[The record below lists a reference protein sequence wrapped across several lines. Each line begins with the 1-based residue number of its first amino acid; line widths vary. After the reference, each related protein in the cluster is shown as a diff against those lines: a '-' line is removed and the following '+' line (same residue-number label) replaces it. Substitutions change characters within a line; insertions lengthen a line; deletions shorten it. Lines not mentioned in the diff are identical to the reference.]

1 MKTEAEKLNDMQP
14 SKLEVAKRRVI
25 SSVCA
30 FGGNITSAPKRT
42 DDTPKQEKSIFR
54 VKDATESKS
63 KYEESLSSRYYE
75 NESRISWEVEENPP
89 VELVAASSVQHTS
102 ITKGSPSST
111 KRKSPSPSNGES
123 TPSKKSKL
131 LLLVDDRC
139 ATTPGS
145 GDQQKMRYR
154 CKLCGQPKQN
164 HICPYQQSL
173 QRTIGIMVYPAV
185 NSYTALEPG
194 KLAPA
199 LTEMNNFVQGIEL
212 FDAENTPSR
221 PSPVRNIMTKP
232 FTGHLPYPARSN
244 PRQVTPDSIR
254 GSQSRGSPDSVQ
266 SKKNSHL
273 PHTPYGRHPHYNPF
287 PVSGPVVGK
296 PNIDR
301 IRRRGVLSPETTRR
315 AGSNKSQSDVLF
327 LEKSDLRPEQYRTVS
342 VTNKSSEAYKFP
354 SLPLP
359 YGQRKVLS
367 GNLFSLSKEVP
378 QLADEC
384 ASVLREARKQDKWDL
399 AVAELLTQIMV
410 VVYCPEGDIAL
421 DGLSKYLLGLGF
433 AC

>member
-1 MKTEAEKLNDMQP
+1 MNDLRP

-30 FGGNITSAPKRT
+30 FGGNITCATKT
-42 DDTPKQEKSIFR
+42 TEEKPKQEESIFR
-54 VKDATESKS
+54 VKDPTVIRS

-89 VELVAASSVQHTS
+89 VELIDASSIQHAGNTE
-102 ITKGSPSST
+102 GSPSSA
-111 KRKSPSPSNGES
+111 KRKPPCPTAGES
-123 TPSKKSKL
+123 TPSKKKKL
-131 LLLVDDRC
+131 LLLVDDRN
-139 ATTPGS
+139 AGTPGS

-164 HICPYQQSL
+164 HVCPYQQSL

-199 LTEMNNFVQGIEL
+199 LTDMNNFVQGMEL

-221 PSPVRNIMTKP
+221 PSPARDMMTKP

-254 GSQSRGSPDSVQ
+254 GSQNRGSPDTVQ
-266 SKKNSHL
+266 SKKNIS
-273 PHTPYGRHPHYNPF
+273 YGRHPHYVPY
-287 PVSGPVVGK
+287 PIGGPLLGK
-296 PNIDR
+296 PTMER
-301 IRRRGVLSPETTRR
+301 IRRRGILSPEITRR

-327 LEKSDLRPEQYRTVS
+327 LDKSDLQPEQYRTVS
-342 VTNKSSEAYKFP
+342 VTNKSSKAYKFP

-367 GNLFSLSKEVP
+367 GNLFSLSKEVA

-384 ASVLREARKQDKWDL
+384 ASVLREARQQDQWDL

-410 VVYCPEGDIAL
+410 VVYCPEGDVAL